1 MKTECV
7 TGGGGGGYPFYPHY
21 FQNVAYFFVCFFFF
35 FFFWLPFY
43 FHDLNFGFII
53 FSAFKDIKYIGFKQ
67 KLINKNLQKLSG
79 S

>member
-21 FQNVAYFFVCFFFF
+21 FQNVAYFFVCLFL

-43 FHDLNFGFII
+43 FHDLKILASLFF
-53 FSAFKDIKYIGFKQ
+53 
-67 KLINKNLQKLSG
+67 LLSKI
-79 S
+79 